1 MNLIGNP
8 RASFFIW
15 LTFGGVFLLGIA
27 ATVYVYGTVDTFLK
41 QGIVARAETIASAL
55 DPEMVNSLSGSEADL
70 LNPSYDLLKSRM
82 QDIHAVNHDSRFVY
96 LMGKRIDG
104 TVFFYVDSENPSS
117 EDYSPPGQTYDEA
130 SELVRNM
137 FESKQAA
144 IEVAS
149 DRWGSWVSGLAP
161 IIDLRT
167 GDTVAIAGI
176 DIDMKSYTP
185 TLAAYA
191 SVPLSATII
200 ILLVLFMAYRR
211 RIEEERRI
219 NARAELLAV
228 ASHEIRAP
236 LTGIRWAAESILT
249 NTESLPSEI
258 RKKLESVY
266 ESSLL
271 IIDRISNL
279 LTANALEHKGAPK
292 PFEIVPLRPQ
302 IENAI
307 SMILLVAEEKSLKVS
322 LDDSLSENIQIS
334 GDIEKIQTL
343 FANLI
348 SNAVKY
354 ADSNTEVKIGFTEKE
369 GGYQI
374 TISNI
379 GDEIPAKDLPH
390 IFSGYYR
397 GSNVAGKT
405 EGTGMGLF
413 LVEKIVLMHGGTVG
427 VESKGKET
435 IFTVTLPKVAEKKK

>member
-1 MNLIGNP
+1 MNLIGNSK
-8 RASFFIW
+8 ASFFIW
-15 LTFGGVFLLGIA
+15 LTFGAVFLVGIA
-27 ATVYVYGTVDTFLK
+27 ATVYVYETVDLFLK
-41 QGIVARAETIASAL
+41 QGIVARAATIAS
-55 DPEMVNSLSGSEADL
+55 S
-70 LNPSYDLLKSRM
+70 LNPDEIAALSADELDLTNPAYQNLKARM
-82 QDIHAVNHDSRFVY
+82 TDIRAVNKDSRFVY
-96 LMGKRIDG
+96 LMGRKTDG
-104 TVFFYVDSENPSS
+104 TIFFYVDSENPGSP
-117 EDYSPPGQTYDEA
+117 DYSPPGESYDEA
-130 SELVRNM
+130 SPLVHSI
-137 FESKQAA
+137 FDTKKAA

-161 IIDLRT
+161 ILDSKT
-167 GDTVAIAGI
+167 GETRAVAGI

-191 SVPLSATII
+191 FVPFSATII
-200 ILLVLFMAYRR
+200 LLLVLFMAYRR

-219 NARAELLAV
+219 SARAELLAI

-249 NTESLPSEI
+249 NTESLPTEI
-258 RKKLESVY
+258 RKKMESVY

-279 LTANALEHKGAPK
+279 LTANSLEHKGEARTLQD
-292 PFEIVPLRPQ
+292 VSLRAQ

-307 SMILLVAEEKSLKVS
+307 SMISLVADEKSILIS
-322 LDDSLSENIQIS
+322 LDSAFPESVAIR

-343 FANLI
+343 FSNLI

-354 ADSNTEVKIGFTEKE
+354 ADQGTTISIHFTETEKMYE
-369 GGYQI
+369 I
-374 TISNI
+374 AIANV
-379 GDEIPAKDLPH
+379 GDGIPEKDLPH

-413 LVEKIVLMHGGTVG
+413 LVQKIATLHGGNITVN
-427 VESKGKET
+427 SKGKET
-435 IFTVTLPKVAEKKK
+435 IFTVSLPKKGQ